1 MHKHSLKPKRGH
13 IIDTLKTVVLTAVL
27 RLLSWIPLKLLYK
40 IADGLGYVTYLLPTE
55 TRRITLINLRLVFP
69 TMTESATRELAL
81 QSIRQTLKGF
91 LELGHIW
98 HNSLDRV
105 QAMIKDVYGLE
116 LVKQAQETGRG
127 IIFAAPHLGNWE
139 MVGVYIG
146 QIGPMTTLYKPP
158 KIKGLERLIV
168 ASRSRPGAELVP
180 TDRHGVIRLSKRL
193 QEGGMTGIL
202 PDQQPRN
209 DGGVF
214 ASFFGIQAF
223 TMTLLPKLAL
233 KTKSTVIFTYAQRRS
248 DGAGF
253 DIVFSPADSAIYHA
267 DPVIS
272 ATAMNKCVERCVL
285 AAPSQYQWEY
295 KRFRKRP
302 DDDPTP
308 LY

>member
-1 MHKHSLKPKRGH
+1 M
-13 IIDTLKTVVLTAVL
+13 L
-27 RLLSWIPLKLLYK
+27 RLLSWIPLKVLYRL
-40 IADGLGYVTYLLPTE
+40 ADGIGYLASLMPTD

-81 QSIRQTLKGF
+81 QSIRQTIKGF

-116 LVKQAQETGRG
+116 LVKQARESGRG

-139 MVGVYIG
+139 MLGVYIG

-180 TDRHGVIRLSKRL
+180 TDRHGVIRLSKTL
-193 QEGGMTGIL
+193 QQGGMTGIL
-202 PDQQPRN
+202 PDQQPN
-209 DGGVF
+209 KDGGVF
-214 ASFFGIQAF
+214 APFFGIQAL
-223 TMTLLPKLAL
+223 TMTLLPKLAV
-233 KTKSTVIFTYAQRRS
+233 KTDATVIFAYAQRRP
-248 DGAGF
+248 DGDGF
-253 DIVFSPADSAIYHA
+253 DIVFTPADSDIYHA

-272 ATAMNKCVERCVL
+272 ATAMNKSVERCVL

-295 KRFRKRP
+295 KRFRSRP
-302 DDDPTP
+302 DDDPAP

>member
-1 MHKHSLKPKRGH
+1 LY
-13 IIDTLKTVVLTAVL
+13 
-27 RLLSWIPLKLLYK
+27 RL
-40 IADGLGYVTYLLPTE
+40 ADGIGYLASLMPTD

-81 QSIRQTLKGF
+81 QSIRQTIKGF

-116 LVKQAQETGRG
+116 LVKQARESGRG

-139 MVGVYIG
+139 VLGVFIG

-180 TDRHGVIRLSKRL
+180 TDRHGVIRLSKTL
-193 QEGGMTGIL
+193 QQGGMTGIL
-202 PDQQPRN
+202 PDQQPN
-209 DGGVF
+209 KDGGVF
-214 ASFFGIQAF
+214 APFFGIQAL
-223 TMTLLPKLAL
+223 TMTLLPKLAV
-233 KTKSTVIFTYAQRRS
+233 KTDATVIFAYAQRRP
-248 DGAGF
+248 DGDGF
-253 DIVFSPADSAIYHA
+253 DIVFTPADSDIYHA

-272 ATAMNKCVERCVL
+272 ATAMNKSVERCVL

-295 KRFRKRP
+295 KRFRSRP
-302 DDDPTP
+302 DDDPAP

>member
-1 MHKHSLKPKRGH
+1 L
-13 IIDTLKTVVLTAVL
+13 L
-27 RLLSWIPLKLLYK
+27 RLLSWIPLKVLYRL
-40 IADGLGYVTYLLPTE
+40 ADGIGYLASLMPTD

-81 QSIRQTLKGF
+81 QSIRQTIKGF

-116 LVKQAQETGRG
+116 LVKQARESGRG

-139 MVGVYIG
+139 VLGVFIG

-180 TDRHGVIRLSKRL
+180 TDRHGVIRLSKTL
-193 QEGGMTGIL
+193 QQGGMTGIL
-202 PDQQPRN
+202 PDQQPN
-209 DGGVF
+209 KDGGVF
-214 ASFFGIQAF
+214 APFFGIQAL
-223 TMTLLPKLAL
+223 TMTLLPKLAV
-233 KTKSTVIFTYAQRRS
+233 KTDATVIFAYAQRRP
-248 DGAGF
+248 DGDGF
-253 DIVFSPADSAIYHA
+253 DIVFTPADSDIYHA

-272 ATAMNKCVERCVL
+272 ATAMNKSVERCVL

-295 KRFRKRP
+295 KRFRSRP
-302 DDDPTP
+302 DDDPAP

>member
-1 MHKHSLKPKRGH
+1 M
-13 IIDTLKTVVLTAVL
+13 L
-27 RLLSWIPLKLLYK
+27 RLLSWIPLKVLYRL
-40 IADGLGYVTYLLPTE
+40 ADGIGYLASLMPTD

-81 QSIRQTLKGF
+81 QSIRQTIKGF

-116 LVKQAQETGRG
+116 LVKQARESGRG

-139 MVGVYIG
+139 VLGVFIG

-180 TDRHGVIRLSKRL
+180 TDRHGVIRLSKTL
-193 QEGGMTGIL
+193 QQGGMTGIL
-202 PDQQPRN
+202 PDQQPN
-209 DGGVF
+209 KDGGVF
-214 ASFFGIQAF
+214 APFFGIQAL
-223 TMTLLPKLAL
+223 TMTLLPKLAV
-233 KTKSTVIFTYAQRRS
+233 KTDATVIFAYAQRRP
-248 DGAGF
+248 DGDGF
-253 DIVFSPADSAIYHA
+253 DIVFTPADSDIYHA

-272 ATAMNKCVERCVL
+272 ATAMNKSVERCVL

-295 KRFRKRP
+295 KRFRSRP
-302 DDDPTP
+302 DDDPAP

>member
-1 MHKHSLKPKRGH
+1 L
-13 IIDTLKTVVLTAVL
+13 L
-27 RLLSWIPLKLLYK
+27 RLLSWIPLKVLYRL
-40 IADGLGYVTYLLPTE
+40 ADGIGYLASLMPTD

-81 QSIRQTLKGF
+81 QSIRQTIKGF

-116 LVKQAQETGRG
+116 LVKQARESGRG

-139 MVGVYIG
+139 VLGVFIG

-180 TDRHGVIRLSKRL
+180 TDRHGVIRLSKTL
-193 QEGGMTGIL
+193 QQGGMTGIL
-202 PDQQPRN
+202 PDQQPN
-209 DGGVF
+209 KDGGVF
-214 ASFFGIQAF
+214 APFFGIQAL
-223 TMTLLPKLAL
+223 TMTLLPKLAV
-233 KTKSTVIFTYAQRRS
+233 KTDATVIFAYAQRRP
-248 DGAGF
+248 DGDGF
-253 DIVFSPADSAIYHA
+253 DIVFTPADSDIYHA

-272 ATAMNKCVERCVL
+272 ATAMNKSVERCVL

-295 KRFRKRP
+295 KRFRSRP
-302 DDDPTP
+302 DGDPAP